1 MLLFIKAE
9 VHPRRD
15 YGHHV
20 ANKEEHNHIEGLNH
34 HSLVREIVGHLERLI
49 MQHLVDVA
57 LRDR

>member
-34 HSLVREIVGHLERLI
+34 HCLVREIVRHLERFI
-49 MQHLVDVA
+49 M
-57 LRDR
+57 